1 MQLVLGNFPCGAW
14 VHDKLDPQKS
24 DRCSLCRKA
33 LRAEIGANIC
43 EREIPRETVEH
54 ISSAGCK
61 GQTEVVTLAHNNVFR
76 DLMFDIARH
85 QKKKSDKD
93 FTTLGTEKSLS
104 SLWEREEYINMC
116 SKEDLW
122 RAVAEDEAN
131 TPLESGAKVQAAVHR
146 EDELKRRFWDKRPDG
161 MVLDKEN
168 KICYVMEFKR
178 AFERYG
184 GAQEKARRKAER
196 QHDNLVRGL
205 NKALEGGEW
214 RAALVIFVGGMC
226 GSVEEKVFNA
236 NMELLGVIESER
248 NAIRKRHVWK
258 LLEEQDRVLRSYY
271 AQRDGFDGG
280 EGGTQG
286 QTGLGRE
293 HVSHGLYI

>member
-1 MQLVLGNFPCGAW
+1 MQLELGNFPCGTW
-14 VHDKLDPQKS
+14 VHGKLDSQKS

-33 LRAEIGANIC
+33 MREEKGANFC
-43 EREIPRETVEH
+43 EWEVPRETVGH

-61 GQTEVVTLAHNNVFR
+61 GQKEVVTLAHNNVFR

-85 QKKKSDKD
+85 QKKTSVKD
-93 FTTLGTEKSLS
+93 FTTLGTEKTLG

-122 RAVAEDEAN
+122 EAVAEEEAK
-131 TPLESGAKVQAAVHR
+131 TPLEGEMQGAEHD
-146 EDELKRRFWDKRPDG
+146 EEEELKRRFWDKRPDG
-161 MVLDKEN
+161 MVLDK
-168 KICYVMEFKR
+168 KDKTCYVIEFKR

-184 GAQEKARRKAER
+184 GAQEKARQKAER
-196 QHDNLVRGL
+196 QHDSLVRGL
-205 NKALEGGEW
+205 T
-214 RAALVIFVGGMC
+214 AALNDSAWRVILVVFVGGMC
-226 GSVEEKVFNA
+226 GSVEEKAFNA
-236 NMELLGVIESER
+236 NMELMGVVESER

-271 AQRDGFDGG
+271 AQREGFEKGG
-280 EGGTQG
+280 KGMQG

-293 HVSHGLYI
+293 HVGHGVYT

>member
-1 MQLVLGNFPCGAW
+1 
-14 VHDKLDPQKS
+14 
-24 DRCSLCRKA
+24 
-33 LRAEIGANIC
+33 
-43 EREIPRETVEH
+43 
-54 ISSAGCK
+54 
-61 GQTEVVTLAHNNVFR
+61 
-76 DLMFDIARH
+76 
-85 QKKKSDKD
+85 
-93 FTTLGTEKSLS
+93 
-104 SLWEREEYINMC
+104 MC

-122 RAVAEDEAN
+122 KAVAEDEAS

-168 KICYVMEFKR
+168 KVCYVMEFKR

-184 GAQEKARRKAER
+184 GAQEKTRQKAER

-205 NKALEGGEW
+205 NKALERGEW

-226 GSVEEKVFNA
+226 GSAEENVFNA

-271 AQRDGFDGG
+271 AQRDGFDKGG
-280 EGGTQG
+280 QGTQG

-293 HVSHGLYI
+293 HVGHGIYM